1 MKFLTEYLVF
11 NTEKRIELLNITS
24 EIEALVRKSG
34 VKEGLCLKKLGKK
47 RGKKTGGHNTYLPI
61 FSPQDIE

>member
-34 VKEGLCLKKLGKK
+34 VKEGLCLKKLG
-47 RGKKTGGHNTYLPI
+47 GKNGGTTMCAPSQEPNRN
-61 FSPQDIE
+61 FF

>member
-47 RGKKTGGHNTYLPI
+47 TGGHNTYLPI
-61 FSPQDIE
+61 FFPQDIE